1 MRSNTSGADLS
12 MKNSPITERFKIDFT
27 ASFVTDGGL
36 RRRVEELREFYDPQC
51 AGYFEQI
58 LSKRKEAFCDS
69 ASAFMLLDSLLQK
82 NGIDRYKTAI
92 LLDDNGRPYIDDS
105 ELDFSVSH
113 SEGCAICVLAMGEG
127 AAVGCDVQRAR
138 QYSEEKLA
146 ELAQAFMTADELSE
160 FGKAADR
167 SAFFFTKWTR
177 REAYVKRVCLDI
189 FDNLKTADLSG
200 EYFRDGVITA
210 CGERYFFS
218 VNTMPPEITPE
229 TFDNVEIE

>member
-1 MRSNTSGADLS
+1 MRV
-12 MKNSPITERFKIDFT
+12 DFS
-27 ASFVTDGGL
+27 ASIVTDGGL
-36 RRRVEELREFYDPQC
+36 RQRVEELREFYDPQC
-51 AGYFEQI
+51 VGYFEQI

-82 NGIDRYKTAI
+82 NNIDRYNTAI
-92 LLDDNGRPYIDDS
+92 LLDDFGRPYIDDPG
-105 ELDFSVSH
+105 LDFSVSH
-113 SEGCAICVLAMGEG
+113 SEGCAICVLAIGEG

-138 QYSEEKLA
+138 EYSDEKLG

-160 FGKAADR
+160 FGKSADR

-177 REAYVKRVCLDI
+177 REAYVKRVCSDI

-210 CGERYFFS
+210 CGQKYFFS
-218 VNTMPPEITPE
+218 INTLHPEDPE
-229 TFDNVEIE
+229 NAENELQSV